1 MIAIINNTVINLT
14 IGLLNFNFILLV
26 LLLWTSVRGGKFN
39 MSLTGS
45 SGSSTFSFV
54 SFFSFLLFYSY
65 NVFISSF
72 FSFIFIISYFIF
84 NFFIYYLFILLLYL
98 WIYVQGFKFNISIT
112 GSSCSS
118 TFSFVSLFS
127 TLLTSSN
134 NVFKSSSASFI
145 FITSYFKFNYKT

>member
-1 MIAIINNTVINLT
+1 NTMIAIINNTVINLT

-39 MSLTGS
+39 MSMTGS
-45 SGSSTFSFV
+45 SGSSV
-54 SFFSFLLFYSY
+54 
-65 NVFISSF
+65 
-72 FSFIFIISYFIF
+72 
-84 NFFIYYLFILLLYL
+84 
-98 WIYVQGFKFNISIT
+98 
-112 GSSCSS
+112 SS

-145 FITSYFKFNYKT
+145 FITSYFKFNYKTYYKINYIICCYFYIMIIILLI